1 MWRVFGIPTPLSGA
15 LHTVAS
21 QHMTTL
27 HNTSGTIHSL
37 LLTCSGQVSP
47 LRGAL
52 LRVELRVHHALIFQI
67 ACALRVIAIRA
78 RWLCNTELCR
88 SIRNNVRW
96 IFASSHA
103 TIEAM
108 STPSQRTIRRARVA
122 TYDDAI
128 RCTRSRLTTA
138 TTSTSEEVGTAGRGP
153 GPQRSTLV
161 LGPSRSGKTSSL
173 VIPNI
178 LLAQGPVVSTSTKPD
193 VMDATATGTRARRV
207 GLPLRSER

>member
-27 HNTSGTIHSL
+27 HNASGTHIL
-37 LLTCSGQVSP
+37 CCEPAQVKYP
-47 LRGAL
+47 LFATHFCAR
-52 LRVELRVHHALIFQI
+52 RSELIFQI

-78 RWLCNTELCR
+78 RWLCNTELRR

-108 STPSQRTIRRARVA
+108 STPSQRTNRRAE
-122 TYDDAI
+122 
-128 RCTRSRLTTA
+128 SRH
-138 TTSTSEEVGTAGRGP
+138 R
-153 GPQRSTLV
+153 
-161 LGPSRSGKTSSL
+161 
-173 VIPNI
+173 
-178 LLAQGPVVSTSTKPD
+178 
-193 VMDATATGTRARRV
+193 
-207 GLPLRSER
+207 